1 MALNFFFKILSLMS
15 KIPLHYYLYKIL
27 CPKSNIF
34 IYSVKIFFFFVMLEL
49 FIICRGQ
56 YSRAQLLDLVISE
69 LFRPM
74 KK

>member
-34 IYSVKIFFFFVMLEL
+34 IYCRNIFFFVILEL